1 MHRIFPPFEPDAPG
15 LRRKR
20 FRPIPFR
27 TLAPNLITLLALCA
41 GLTAVRLAAE
51 GRLDWAVGC
60 IVLAAALDGVDG
72 RLARLIK
79 GTSRFGAE
87 LDSLADFVNFGVAPA
102 LMLYFWSLHDLRNVG
117 WIAALLF
124 AICAGLRLAR
134 FNVML
139 NDPARPAW
147 AANFFVGVPAPAG
160 AIIGLLPLYIEFLGI
175 PGVKFPLGFT
185 FLYTLVIA
193 ILMVSRVP
201 VFSGKKVGTR
211 VAPEM
216 VLPVFVLVVAFFAL
230 LLSYPWEVLS
240 VGTLLFLGSLPLSWL
255 SYNRL
260 LNRPALAHAGLGPR
274 PGPGEQQPPHAQPA
288 PEPPDERPARLN

>member
-240 VGTLLFLGSLPLSWL
+240 IGTLLFLGSLPLSWL

-260 LNRPALAHAGLGPR
+260 LNRPALAHASLGPR
-274 PGPGEQQPPHAQPA
+274 PGSGEQPPPHAPPG

>member
-274 PGPGEQQPPHAQPA
+274 PGPGEQQPPHAPPA
-288 PEPPDERPARLN
+288 PEPSDERPARLN

>member
-1 MHRIFPPFEPDAPG
+1 
-15 LRRKR
+15 
-20 FRPIPFR
+20 
-27 TLAPNLITLLALCA
+27 
-41 GLTAVRLAAE
+41 VRLAAE
-51 GRLDWAVGC
+51 GKLDWAVGC

-124 AICAGLRLAR
+124 ALCAGLRLAR

-139 NDPARPAW
+139 HDPNRPAW
-147 AANFFVGVPAPAG
+147 AGNFFVGVPAPAG

-175 PGVKFPLGFT
+175 PGVRFPAALT
-185 FLYTLVIA
+185 FLYTLGIA

-201 VFSGKKVGTR
+201 VFSGKRVGTR

-240 VGTLLFLGSLPLSWL
+240 VGTLMFLGSLPLSWL
-255 SYNRL
+255 SYNRHL
-260 LNRPALAHAGLGPR
+260 HRSALVHAGAGLR
-274 PGPGEQQPPHAQPA
+274 PGAGEPQPPHPVT
-288 PEPPDERPARLN
+288 PTPSEERPARLN

>member
-1 MHRIFPPFEPDAPG
+1 MRRIFPPFEPDLPG
-15 LRRKR
+15 VRRRR

-27 TLAPNLITLLALCA
+27 TLAPNLVTLLALCA

-51 GRLDWAVGC
+51 GKLDWAVGC

-124 AICAGLRLAR
+124 ALCAGLRLAR

-139 NDPARPAW
+139 HDPNRPAW
-147 AANFFVGVPAPAG
+147 AGNFFVGVPAPAG

-175 PGVKFPLGFT
+175 PGVRFPAALT
-185 FLYTLVIA
+185 FLYTLGIA
-193 ILMVSRVP
+193 LLMVSRVP
-201 VFSGKKVGTR
+201 VFSGKRVGTR

-240 VGTLLFLGSLPLSWL
+240 LGTLMFLGSLPLSWL
-255 SYNRL
+255 SYNRHL
-260 LNRPALAHAGLGPR
+260 HRSALAHAGPGLR
-274 PGPGEQQPPHAQPA
+274 PGAGEPQPPHPVTPA
-288 PEPPDERPARLN
+288 PSEERPARLN